1 MVTYH
6 EQRLFYTVLM
16 ETSLSVVVVVHDL
29 KLPNSSNVT
38 HLFAKIII
46 TTARKDS
53 T

>member
-16 ETSLSVVVVVHDL
+16 ETSLSVVVVAHDL
-29 KLPNSSNVT
+29 KPHHSSNVT

-46 TTARKDS
+46 TTARRDS
-53 T
+53 S